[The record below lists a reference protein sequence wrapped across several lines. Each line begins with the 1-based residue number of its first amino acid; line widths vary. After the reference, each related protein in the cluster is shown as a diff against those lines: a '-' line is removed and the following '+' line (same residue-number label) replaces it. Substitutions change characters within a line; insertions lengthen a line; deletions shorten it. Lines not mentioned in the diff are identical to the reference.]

1 MLHIRRGIASILH
14 WLYLRALAPL
24 LGWVK
29 GRRDARRDATIED
42 YEHAEDIRRRAADAD
57 QRLRDYDDAGWRD

>member
-1 MLHIRRGIASILH
+1 MKFWAAIISFVS
-14 WLYLRALAPL
+14 ALVAPL

-29 GRRDARRDATIED
+29 GRRDARRDAMIED